1 VVHHPIGVI
10 PAGPRSV
17 RDMASEDSLEQL
29 STAEL
34 HDLAVRRA
42 RHHLDVRFFWRLMQV
57 LPVAEAGAGELR
69 EAEADVATLRAH
81 LDDVTDSGRGEV
93 AELLRPF
100 YLDYLRGH
108 GVTAP

>member
-1 VVHHPIGVI
+1 VPDDDLLD
-10 PAGPRSV
+10 R
-17 RDMASEDSLEQL
+17 L

-42 RHHLDVRFFWRLMQV
+42 RRHLDIRFFWRLMEV

-69 EAEADVATLRAH
+69 EAEADVAAESDVASIAAH
-81 LDDVTDSGRGEV
+81 LDDVTDAGRGDV

-100 YLDYLRGH
+100 YLDYLKQL
-108 GVTAP
+108 GVKPQ

>member
-1 VVHHPIGVI
+1 MP
-10 PAGPRSV
+10 
-17 RDMASEDSLEQL
+17 DEDQLDQL

-34 HDLAVRRA
+34 HDLALRRA

-69 EAEADVATLRAH
+69 QAEADVATMRAH
-81 LDDVTDSGRGEV
+81 LDDLTDSGRGEV

-100 YLDYLRGH
+100 YLDYLKQH
-108 GVTAP
+108 GVKAP